1 MKVVVAPGYVPVED
15 LVVADQPRPE
25 AGPGQVLIKLKAAA
39 LNPLDVKLSTGV
51 MKDQMPVDH
60 PFALGLDAAGT
71 VEALGE
77 GVQDLR
83 VGDEVIAFTY
93 GGSGALAE
101 YALANAGP
109 TVVRRPAGLDPVQG
123 AALPV
128 AAMTAAAVITA
139 PDVPTGGT
147 LLIVGATGGVG
158 SFAVQLAAQAGVKVL
173 ATATRDEA
181 DYVRGLGA
189 KEAVDYTAGDV
200 AELARAAEPGGV
212 DAVIDLV
219 NFGPGLA
226 ATAAA
231 AKPGGRIV
239 STLGGPPSFDR
250 DVTAV
255 YTGVEGGI
263 GRLDE
268 LVGKAAGGTLAIE
281 VSSVRPFS
289 EAVAA
294 VVDFAAAANRGK
306 TVITF

>member
-139 PDVPTGGT
+139 ADVPTGGT